1 MALPAAVYV
10 RRYGYKPGIAL
21 GLLLYSFGAFLTYPA
36 ATTMNFWFFV
46 VALYVL
52 TFGLAFLESLNLSHL
67 QVMLGNLMTLNRM
80 RLRLMLLF
88 LLPHPRLLYML

>member
-36 ATTMNFWFFV
+36 AATMNFWFFV

-52 TFGLAFLESLNLSHL
+52 TFALSDLSH
-67 QVMLGNLMTLNRM
+67 
-80 RLRLMLLF
+80 
-88 LLPHPRLLYML
+88 